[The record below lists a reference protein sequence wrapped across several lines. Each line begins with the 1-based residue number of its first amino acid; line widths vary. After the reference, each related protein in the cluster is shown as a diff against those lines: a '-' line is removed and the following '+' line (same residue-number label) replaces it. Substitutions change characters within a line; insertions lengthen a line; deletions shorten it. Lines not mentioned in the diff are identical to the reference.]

1 MRHIGLLAIGVVLVP
16 SSGAWAQPDA
26 AKAEQAG
33 RLEEVVVTAER
44 RSENLQV
51 VPVTVTA
58 ITGAQLESTR
68 TTNVQQ
74 LANIVPSLSVIDPT
88 GYTMAFIR
96 GVGSSTLG
104 AGTFASVATYI
115 DGIYIARTT
124 NSMFELD
131 SVESVQVLAGP
142 QGALYGRNATAG
154 AIVITTEKPKPGDDL
169 SGNVSATFGDYSYRS
184 FSGKLMT
191 GLGDKFAIGIAAA
204 KHDRDG
210 FVKNLNPSGSLNT
223 EDLDDRDSLSGSVVL
238 VYQPTDRMSF
248 TLRGAYT
255 ESSDHAGGGYEAVG
269 LDVPGPI
276 PGFSDNASAIFGGVA
291 QIFGGVFGPATGAQ
305 IGAEAAT
312 NAVFSREHGTTYDN
326 QRSGFDNGLLHGESP
341 PGSSLYIENT
351 LLSLNA
357 NFDFDAFTL
366 RSITG
371 YTDSDYHGSVQV
383 ALEAPGSATSQ
394 TLGNILGVGVPVPVD
409 AGGSLGFSSINPSK
423 VFLQGIHFLSSDSS
437 RLKWI
442 GGADYSKEDGKAVLT
457 GDFFGTSLYSSNNDW
472 SVESI
477 AGFGQVSIPF
487 ASRWSATLGL
497 RYTDEKYSI
506 DDHFDTTSPLYLPG
520 GVNVGSLSQKSDK
533 WTYTARLEWQG
544 DETLLYGGITTGFKS
559 ATLNVNSPAQGRADP
574 EEVESYEIGFK
585 RDFLGRYRLNASLYY
600 AIYQG
605 IQLNVIQQSTG
616 ANFLANGPDADVTG
630 LDLQATAQFTD
641 NFDLSLGL
649 TALDP
654 EFSDNTP
661 DLQIKGNR
669 LPGAAKLATSLI
681 GNFRFPLASAGS
693 LNLTAAYVHNS
704 GMYYDHLNL
713 VGSGG
718 ATDDSYDIVNLNLT
732 YRSPGEHWEA
742 SLWGNNVFDEDYY
755 RTGIIAFGTFGRD
768 AIAGNPAN
776 FGVTVKVMF

>member
-1 MRHIGLLAIGVVLVP
+1 
-16 SSGAWAQPDA
+16 
-26 AKAEQAG
+26 
-33 RLEEVVVTAER
+33 
-44 RSENLQV
+44 
-51 VPVTVTA
+51 
-58 ITGAQLESTR
+58 
-68 TTNVQQ
+68 
-74 LANIVPSLSVIDPT
+74 VPSLSVIDPT

-115 DGIYIARTT
+115 DGVYIARTT
-124 NSMFELD
+124 NAMFELD

-154 AIVITTEKPKPGDDL
+154 AIVITTETPQPGDEPSGSL
-169 SGNVSATFGDYSYRS
+169 SASFGDYGYSSY
-184 FSGKLMT
+184 SGNLMT
-191 GLGDKFAIGIAAA
+191 GLGEKFAIGIAGA

-210 FVKNLNPSGSLNT
+210 FVENLNPDGSIHT
-223 EDLDDRDSLSGSVVL
+223 EDLDDRDSMSGSITL

-305 IGAEAAT
+305 IGAEAGT
-312 NAVFSREHGTTYDN
+312 NAVFSSEHGTTYDN
-326 QRSGFDNGLLHGESP
+326 QVSGFDNGLLQGESP

-351 LLSLNA
+351 LVTLNA
-357 NFDFDAFTL
+357 SFDFDAFTL

-383 ALEAPGSATSQ
+383 ALERPGSSTSL
-394 TLGNILGVGVPVPVD
+394 TLGNIVGAGVPVPVD
-409 AGGSLGFSSINPSK
+409 PRGSLGFSSINPSE
-423 VFLQGIHFLSSDSS
+423 VFLQGIHFLSSESS
-437 RLKWI
+437 RWKWI
-442 GGADYSKEDGKAVLT
+442 AGVDYSDEDGVAVLT
-457 GDFFGTSLYSSNNDW
+457 GDFFGTSLYSADNDW

-477 AGFGQVSIPF
+477 AGFGQVTIPF

-497 RYTDEKYSI
+497 RYTDEEYSV
-506 DDHFDTTSPLYLPG
+506 DDHFDPTNPLFLPG
-520 GVNVGSLSQKSDK
+520 GINVGSLKQQSDK

-544 DETLLYGGITTGFKS
+544 DETLLYGGVTTGFKS

-574 EEVESYEIGFK
+574 EEVESYEIGLK

-600 AIYQG
+600 ATYKG

-616 ANFLANGPDADVTG
+616 ANFLTNGPDAEVTG
-630 LDLQATAQFTD
+630 LDLQAVAQITD

-654 EFSDNTP
+654 EFSENSA
-661 DLQIKGNR
+661 DLPIKGNR
-669 LPGAAKLATSLI
+669 LPGAAELATSLI
-681 GNFRFPLASAGS
+681 GNLTIPLASAGS
-693 LNLTAAYVHNS
+693 LNLTATYVHNS
-704 GMYYDHLNL
+704 GMFYEHLNL

-718 ATDDSYDIVNLNLT
+718 ADDDSYDIVNLNLA
-732 YRSPGEHWEA
+732 YRSPNDRWEI
-742 SLWGNNVFDEDYY
+742 SLWGNNVFDEEYY

-776 FGVTVKVMF
+776 YGVTLKASF